1 MEGAGLL
8 GAVLLLLGLGRAVG
22 VMLGFGGVGLAWW
35 LAFLVGFYLL
45 SVAIAYTSA
54 RLPALIET
62 ALDDA
67 QPSPVQTFEGPADAV
82 TGEDCQRWQR
92 VVASMSPAAGRLDA
106 SLPTGDDRPT
116 AEQVVPRVVECREC
130 GDRGEFPLVT
140 GWVWLPVGGWWCPRC
155 SDTA

>member
-1 MEGAGLL
+1 MEGAGLV

-22 VMLGFGGVGLAWW
+22 VMLGFGDVGLAWW

-62 ALDDA
+62 ALADA
-67 QPSPVQTFEGPADAV
+67 QPSPVQTFEGPVDDEHV
-82 TGEDCQRWQR
+82 QRWHR

-106 SLPTGDDRPT
+106 SLPTGDDSPT
-116 AEQVVPRVVECREC
+116 VEQVVPRVVECQEC
-130 GDRGEFPLVT
+130 DERGEFPLLT
-140 GWVWLPVGGWWCPRC
+140 GWVHLPVSGWWCPKC
-155 SDTA
+155 SDTARA